1 MCHRHAQV
9 KPINRLK
16 KVPFLN
22 WKCQLYL
29 LNICVFCSGATHC
42 QFMHWLFPG
51 SLDMSQVKFQAQNE
65 GEFRHNYN
73 LLQEA
78 FDRSGITKV
87 NT

>member
-1 MCHRHAQV
+1 
-9 KPINRLK
+9 
-16 KVPFLN
+16 
-22 WKCQLYL
+22 
-29 LNICVFCSGATHC
+29 
-42 QFMHWLFPG
+42 MHWLFPG